1 MVRHVRILVGV
12 VTLLAALCSGLPAAT
27 AQAQQSWYPGQLL
40 AAAPLGR
47 IWSGLDGVRRIEY
60 VTTGPGGKLV
70 PASALVRMPGG
81 PVPDGGLRVVAWDHG
96 TSGLAQDCGLTG
108 SAQLEERTGPTVQ
121 RFNDAGY
128 AVVAPDYIGLSP
140 NSPGPHPYL
149 QTSTEATAT
158 IDAVRAARAAFTEL
172 SASWAVAGWSQ
183 GGHAALGTGRFA
195 PEYAPELDFRGTAAL
210 APVTNLEDIFLRSRP
225 DQPEM
230 PGYVGR
236 SVPLVLAGMTGAQLG
251 PEVGGFLT
259 PQGRQFI
266 AGLSTG
272 CNAQARTMLSSV
284 EIGAMLTRPLNDPE
298 FASVMRDY
306 MAVPVSGYQDP
317 ILIVHGNFDTVVPLP
332 LSLALVGQFV
342 LHGTQHQARWL
353 NTGHENLESLGGI
366 DLTLAFLE
374 KELPAR

>member
-1 MVRHVRILVGV
+1 MVRHVRVIVGI
-12 VTLLAALCSGLPAAT
+12 VTLMAALCAGLPSAA
-27 AQAQQSWYPGQLL
+27 ARADEGWYPGRLL

-47 IWSGLDGVRRIEY
+47 AWAGLDGVQRIEY
-60 VTTGPGGKLV
+60 ITTGPGGKLV
-70 PASALVRMPGG
+70 PAAALVRIPGG
-81 PVPDGGLRVVAWDHG
+81 PVPEGGRRVVAWDHG

-108 SAQLEERTGPTVQ
+108 SAQLEQHTGPTVQ
-121 RFNDAGY
+121 RLTDAGY

-158 IDAVRAARAAFTEL
+158 IDAVRAARAAFTQL
-172 SASWAVAGWSQ
+172 SSSWAVAGWSQ

-251 PEVGGFLT
+251 PEVGDFLT

-272 CNAQARTMLSSV
+272 CNSQARKMLSSV

-298 FASVMRDY
+298 FAPVMRDY

-332 LSLALVGQFV
+332 LSLAMVGKFV
-342 LHGTQHQARWL
+342 LHGTQNQARWL
-353 NTGHENLESLGGI
+353 NAGHENLESSGGM
-366 DLTLAFLE
+366 DLVLAFLA
-374 KELPAR
+374 KELPVD

>member
-1 MVRHVRILVGV
+1 MVRHVRVIVGI
-12 VTLLAALCSGLPAAT
+12 VTLVAALCSGLPLAA
-27 AQAQQSWYPGQLL
+27 AQAQESRHPGQLL

-47 IWSGLDGVRRIEY
+47 EWSGLDGVQRIEY
-60 VTTGPGGKLV
+60 VTTGPGGDLV
-70 PASALVRMPGG
+70 PAAALVRIPDG
-81 PVPDGGLRVVAWDHG
+81 PVPDGGRRVVAWDHG
-96 TSGLAQDCGLTG
+96 TSGLGQNCGLTG
-108 SAQLEERTGPTVQ
+108 SEQLEKHTGPTMQ
-121 RFNDAGY
+121 RLNDAGY

-158 IDAVRAARAAFTEL
+158 IDAVRAARAAFSEL
-172 SASWAVAGWSQ
+172 SPSWAVAGWSQ

-210 APVTNLEDIFLRSRP
+210 APVTNLENIFLRSRP

-236 SVPLVLAGMTGAQLG
+236 AAPLVLAGMTGAQLG
-251 PEVGGFLT
+251 PEVRDFLT
-259 PQGRQFI
+259 PQGRRFI

-272 CNAQARTMLSSV
+272 CNSQARTMLSTA
-284 EIGAMLTRPLNDPE
+284 EIGAMLTRPLNDPQ
-298 FASVMRDY
+298 FAAVVRDY
-306 MAVPVSGYQDP
+306 MSVPVSGYQDP
-317 ILIVHGNFDTVVPLP
+317 ILIVHGNYDTVVPLP
-332 LSLALVGQFV
+332 LSLTLVGQFV

-353 NTGHENLESLGGI
+353 DAGHEDLESQGGI

-374 KELPAR
+374 KELPAG

>member
-1 MVRHVRILVGV
+1 MVRHARVIVGI
-12 VTLLAALCSGLPAAT
+12 VTLVAALCSGLPLAT
-27 AQAQQSWYPGQLL
+27 AQAEETWHPGQLL
-40 AAAPLGR
+40 AATPLGR
-47 IWSGLDGVRRIEY
+47 EWAGLDDVQRIEY
-60 VTTGPGGKLV
+60 ITTGPGGKLV
-70 PASALVRMPGG
+70 PTAALVRIPDT
-81 PVPDGGLRVVAWDHG
+81 PAPDGGRRVVAWDHG
-96 TSGLAQDCGLTG
+96 TSGLGQECGLTG
-108 SAQLEERTGPTVQ
+108 SKQLEEHTGPTVK
-121 RFNDAGY
+121 RLNDAGY

-158 IDAVRAARAAFTEL
+158 IDAVRAARSAFTEL
-172 SASWAVAGWSQ
+172 SPSWAVAGWSQ

-210 APVTNLEDIFLRSRP
+210 APVTNLESIFLRSRP
-225 DQPEM
+225 DQTEM

-236 SVPLVLAGMTGAQLG
+236 AAPLVLAGMTGAQLG
-251 PEVGGFLT
+251 PEVRDFLT

-284 EIGAMLTRPLNDPE
+284 EIGALLTRPLNDPE
-298 FASVMRDY
+298 FAAVTRDY
-306 MAVPVSGYQDP
+306 MSVPVDGYQDP
-317 ILIVHGNFDTVVPLP
+317 ILIVHGNYDTVVPLP

-342 LHGTQHQARWL
+342 LSGTQHQARWL
-353 NTGHENLESLGGI
+353 NAGHEDLESQGGM

-374 KELPAR
+374 KELPAG